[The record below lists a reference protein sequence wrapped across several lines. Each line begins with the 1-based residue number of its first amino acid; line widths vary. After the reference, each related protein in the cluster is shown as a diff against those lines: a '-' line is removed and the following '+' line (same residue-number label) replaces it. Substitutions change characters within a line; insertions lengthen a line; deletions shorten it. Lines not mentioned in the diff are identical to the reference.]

1 MTTCLA
7 CGSEIKK
14 FGSFKTRSGSVQR
27 FRCLNPAC
35 GKTFNEQR
43 RFIGLCLDEAKIVQI
58 VRCLTEGCG
67 VRATARLCGC
77 DKNTVLEVVRTI
89 GEKCERFHDE
99 IVRDIK
105 TESIQLDELW
115 ARVGI
120 RQSLTTPSDQLRGDF
135 FTFLGI
141 DRRTKLIISHLTGKR
156 DYENTND
163 FVADLA
169 SRVSGVVQI
178 TCDGFK
184 PYVPTIRRH
193 LLGRLNLAV
202 MQKIY
207 GTLNGKDNFD
217 PLANWNSFDPIRR
230 YSPPQCTG
238 IKLKTVAGEPDVDKI
253 CTSHIERLNL
263 SVRTFNRRF
272 TRLCLGWSRKLANH
286 RYSVALFVVAYNF
299 CKVHSTLGCTPA
311 VGARL
316 TNHVWSI
323 EELVKRLSE
332 TI

>member
-1 MTTCLA
+1 MKTCLA
-7 CGSEIKK
+7 CGGEIKK

-27 FRCLNPAC
+27 FRCLEC

-58 VRCLTEGCG
+58 VRCLTEGVG
-67 VRATARLCGC
+67 VRATARLTGC
-77 DKNTVLEVVRTI
+77 DKNTVLEVVNVI

-99 IVRDIK
+99 IVHDIK

-115 ARVGI
+115 ARVGL
-120 RQSLTTPSDQLRGDF
+120 RQSRTTPEDKLRGDF
-135 FTFLGI
+135 FTYLGI

-156 DYENTND
+156 DYNNTD
-163 FVADLA
+163 TFVGDLA

-178 TCDGFK
+178 TCDGYA
-184 PYVPTIRRH
+184 PYVPTIRAH

-207 GTLNGKDNFD
+207 GKPDNQFD
-217 PLANWNSFDPIRR
+217 WDDRIRR
-230 YSPPQCTG
+230 YAPPKCTG

-253 CTSHIERLNL
+253 CTSHVERLNL

-272 TRLCLGWSRKLANH
+272 TRLCLGFSRKLVNH

-299 CKVHSTLGCTPA
+299 CKRHETLGCTPA

-316 TNHVWSI
+316 TDHTWTI
-323 EELVKRLSE
+323 EELIKRLSE

>member
-1 MTTCLA
+1 MTTCLH

-27 FRCLNPAC
+27 YRCLNPSC

-67 VRATARLCGC
+67 VRATARLAGC
-77 DKNTVLEVVRTI
+77 DKNTVLEVLRTI
-89 GEKCERFHDE
+89 GERCEAFHNLT
-99 IVRDIK
+99 VRNVK

-115 ARVGI
+115 ARVGV
-120 RQSLTTPSDQLRGDF
+120 RQARTVPNDPVRGDF
-135 FTFLGI
+135 YTFLAI
-141 DRRTKLIISHLTGKR
+141 DRRTKLIISHLTDKR
-156 DYENTND
+156 DYTSTND

-169 SRVSGVVQI
+169 ERVPGIVQI
-178 TCDGFK
+178 TCDAWA
-184 PYVPTIRRH
+184 PYVPTIRAH

-207 GTLNGKDNFD
+207 GKPESTLEKAD
-217 PLANWNSFDPIRR
+217 PNHR
-230 YSPPQCTG
+230 YSQPKCTG
-238 IKLKTVAGEPDVDKI
+238 IKLKTCAGEPDVDKI
-253 CTSHIERLNL
+253 CTSHVERLNL

-272 TRLCLGWSRKLANH
+272 TRLCPGWSRKLANH

-299 CKVHSTLGCTPA
+299 CKVHQTLGCTPA
-311 VGARL
+311 LGARL
-316 TNHVWSI
+316 TDHNWTI
-323 EELVKRLSE
+323 EELVKKLSE